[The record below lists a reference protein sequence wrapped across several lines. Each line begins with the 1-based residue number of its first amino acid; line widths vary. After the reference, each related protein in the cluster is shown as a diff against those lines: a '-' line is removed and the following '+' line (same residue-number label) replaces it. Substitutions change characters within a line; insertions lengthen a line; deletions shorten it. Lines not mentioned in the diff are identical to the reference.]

1 MKRFVSDFSAAA
13 GAYALDQPL
22 LHLCPLGAAQGVQPP
37 EGEEHR
43 DLAAHGECAVRYDEG
58 REHLFVKKH
67 DQTFSLHQKQAIGL
81 HLQLALL
88 EFYVELFV
96 HIIVFF
102 VQNSIIYIR
111 S

>member
-1 MKRFVSDFSAAA
+1 M
-13 GAYALDQPL
+13 
-22 LHLCPLGAAQGVQPP
+22 
-37 EGEEHR
+37 
-43 DLAAHGECAVRYDEG
+43 
-58 REHLFVKKH
+58 
-67 DQTFSLHQKQAIGL
+67 QAIGL